1 MTAPH
6 ERGVPL
12 PSEADP
18 DEQTSLMLSL
28 PAWVRARAISM
39 GFQDAL
45 TRDPLLWIVLIVA
58 AGIAAYQGVRK
69 DGAWAL
75 FDFVVDVWAL
85 GNLAGWAR
93 SRLARSQDG
102 QQETRNLWF
111 FRTPLIR
118 DWLFGVCLLA
128 AVVSGLIT
136 GLRDSGEPGSIA
148 FFAVVGFFQA
158 ALILGLLRAFIEGY
172 RKG

>member
-1 MTAPH
+1 
-6 ERGVPL
+6 
-12 PSEADP
+12 
-18 DEQTSLMLSL
+18 
-28 PAWVRARAISM
+28 M
-39 GFQDAL
+39 GFKVPL
-45 TRDPLLWIVLIVA
+45 TRDPLLWSVLAVA
-58 AGIAAYQGVRK
+58 AGVAVYRGIRK

-75 FDFVVDVWAL
+75 LGFVVTLWAL

-93 SRLARSQDG
+93 SRLSRSQG
-102 QQETRNLWF
+102 EQQSARNLWF
-111 FRTPLIR
+111 FRVPLIH

-136 GLRDSGEPGSIA
+136 GLRDSADPGSIG

-172 RKG
+172 REG